1 MLKLHTKQLPTLNK
15 NKTMKRFI
23 TLMMSVLVGMSL
35 FAKEPKDM
43 SKYKLC
49 GIWQNCYISIE
60 KNKPVVH
67 FTPYMKALNSDGKFV
82 NMGLETGSRCC
93 FIATMGEWSMVS
105 DSVYVEHIDR
115 SITDPGITGR
125 DNKIYFRMQG
135 DDFVV
140 LKYKIPGNKN
150 WGTEYWVR
158 VIQPDSIEPGSALP
172 RITDKDLMDT
182 MAKMYE
188 EEMQPTE

>member
-1 MLKLHTKQLPTLNK
+1 
-15 NKTMKRFI
+15 
-23 TLMMSVLVGMSL
+23 
-35 FAKEPKDM
+35 
-43 SKYKLC
+43 
-49 GIWQNCYISIE
+49 
-60 KNKPVVH
+60 
-67 FTPYMKALNSDGKFV
+67 
-82 NMGLETGSRCC
+82 
-93 FIATMGEWSMVS
+93 MVS

-158 VIQPDSIEPGSALP
+158 VIQPDRIEPGSALP

-182 MAKMYE
+182 MAKMFE